1 LNGNLGYKV
10 HFPSVQHTNND
21 YHKIV
26 VNLNEGGVPEEEYLK
41 EKKLRHQQNGEK
53 RDEIHQGSKRRRK
66 NTKAMANAR
75 IQIEKPNPVIKLNQS
90 NENHLIKST
99 EEQINSINNLKKLKK
114 DSKKKLTT
122 AVKFQ
127 KTVDDENLQDLIQ
140 PFGDLSLKQDEDIDS
155 FLKLS
160 DDIDPFMQ
168 RSNPNSKRFIS
179 QQIKNYLGY
188 EKKNII
194 SRSRKLKE
202 EEMIMKHRDNDY
214 HRLKM

>member
-1 LNGNLGYKV
+1 MKFIKV
-10 HFPSVQHTNND
+10 V
-21 YHKIV
+21 
-26 VNLNEGGVPEEEYLK
+26 K
-41 EKKLRHQQNGEK
+41 EGEK
-53 RDEIHQGSKRRRK
+53 
-66 NTKAMANAR
+66 NNKAMANAR
-75 IQIEKPNPVIKLNQS
+75 IKIEKPNPVIKLNQS

-202 EEMIMKHRDNDY
+202 EEMIMKHRNNVY